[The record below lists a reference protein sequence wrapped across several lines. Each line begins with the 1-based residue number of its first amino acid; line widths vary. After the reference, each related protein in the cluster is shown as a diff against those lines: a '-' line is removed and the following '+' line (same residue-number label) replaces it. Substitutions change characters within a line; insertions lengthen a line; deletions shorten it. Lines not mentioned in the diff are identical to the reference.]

1 MFGFLSSIMQSLILL
16 VSYIANH
23 NAFPKPLSKEEE
35 AECIRRMAEG
45 DTEAKNKLIEHNLRL
60 VAHIAKKYSTVVNSQ
75 SDSEDL
81 LSIGTIGLIKG
92 INSYNAEKG
101 TKLATY
107 AARCVENEI
116 LMMIRSRKKT
126 QNDVSLN
133 DSIGTDKEGN
143 NVMLMD
149 VISSNDEEIFDEI
162 QNNDSVK
169 KLYSNIR
176 EKLTE
181 REQKIIILRYGLI
194 DGNCLTQREIAK
206 MLGISRSYI
215 SRIEKKAL
223 SKLGDGIVDREDEKS
238 ERKGNKK
245 RT

>member
-1 MFGFLSSIMQSLILL
+1 MFGFLGSVLQSLILL

-23 NAFPKPLSKEEE
+23 NAFPKPLGKEEE

-45 DTEAKNKLIEHNLRL
+45 DEEARKKLIEHNLRL
-60 VAHIAKKYSTVVNSQ
+60 VAHIAKKYSTAVSTEV
-75 SDSEDL
+75 DSEDL

-92 INSYNAEKG
+92 INSYNADKG

-133 DSIGTDKEGN
+133 DAIGTDKEGN
-143 NVMLMD
+143 AIMLMD
-149 VISSNDEEIFDEI
+149 VIGGNDEEIFDTI
-162 QNNDSVK
+162 QNGDSIK
-169 KLYSNIR
+169 KLYANIR
-176 EKLTE
+176 DKLTP

-194 DGNCLTQREIAK
+194 DGKCLTQREIAK
-206 MLGISRSYI
+206 KLGISRSYI
-215 SRIEKKAL
+215 SRIEKKAIH
-223 SKLGDGIVDREDEKS
+223 KLGEGIAD
-238 ERKGNKK
+238 
-245 RT
+245 